1 MRWMVPSSKVG
12 SGDWDIRTAGA
23 GLGARRTAGFRAGRG
38 AAPGPTCAH
47 TGADTAMAAPS
58 AATMIDFRMGSP
70 SLAGGNPIGMA
81 VFGPAYPSPAKPGQS
96 HMGEQIRIVDGTD
109 RVQKQRDSCLVHAY
123 AIALPAKRGRVG
135 ERSEPGL
142 GDQAC
147 YAGRSARPP
156 TRPASLRSHS
166 RRFAS
171 AFLMLR
177 TAAEGRLCHPPPL
190 RGGG

>member
-81 VFGPAYPSPAKPGQS
+81 VFGPAYPSPAKPG
-96 HMGEQIRIVDGTD
+96 
-109 RVQKQRDSCLVHAY
+109 
-123 AIALPAKRGRVG
+123 RVG

-156 TRPASLRSHS
+156 PDPPRYARRATLP
-166 RRFAS
+166 RFAG
-171 AFLMLR
+171 
-177 TAAEGRLCHPPPL
+177 EG
-190 RGGG
+190 

>member
-1 MRWMVPSSKVG
+1 IAAAMRWMVASSKVG
-12 SGDWDIRTAGA
+12 SGDWDIRTTGA
-23 GLGARRTAGFRAGRG
+23 GLGARVAAGFRLGRA

-81 VFGPAYPSPAKPGQS
+81 VFGPAYPSPAK
-96 HMGEQIRIVDGTD
+96 
-109 RVQKQRDSCLVHAY
+109 
-123 AIALPAKRGRVG
+123 RGRIG
-135 ERSEPGL
+135 ERSEPGWGTKL
-142 GDQAC
+142 AMPGDQQE
-147 YAGRSARPP
+147 PP

-190 RGGG
+190 RGASR